1 MSNILI
7 IGDII
12 LDHYIQG
19 NVTRISPEAPIP
31 VLEFTEEFY
40 RLGGAAN
47 VANNLNKS
55 NSSIILR
62 GVGGFGY
69 FKQWEQLL
77 KGKTF
82 YSKIDLN
89 NPAFLIK
96 TRFASNHHYLLR
108 VDRGSKYEQSFMN
121 LAALEEDIENADTI
135 IISDYCKGTITPKI
149 VKILN
154 RYKKHKKFIVD
165 SKNYI
170 DKSIYLDSYLITP
183 NTEELKKLLKSDI
196 VTTVLVDEFLAAYN
210 IKYLLH
216 TMGKNGMELY
226 FNYGTGIQVVNYAI
240 TEQRVIDVTGAG
252 DTVVA
257 TIADHISSGVSL
269 DFAIKMANMNAAI
282 ACSKFG
288 TSTI

>member
-12 LDHYIQG
+12 LDHYVLG
-19 NVTRISPEAPIP
+19 DVNRVSPEAPVPI
-31 VLEFTEEFY
+31 LEFTEEFY

-55 NSSIILR
+55 SNNVTLK
-62 GVGGFGY
+62 GVGGFGF
-69 FKQWEQLL
+69 FKQWSALL
-77 KGKTF
+77 NGKTF

-89 NPAFLIK
+89 NPAFLTK

-108 VDRGSKYEQSFMN
+108 LDRGSKYEQSFMN
-121 LAALEEDIENADTI
+121 LTALEEDIESADTI
-135 IISDYCKGTITPKI
+135 IISDYCKGTITPEV

-154 RYKKHKKFIVD
+154 RYKKYKKFIVD
-165 SKNYI
+165 SKNHI
-170 DKSIYLDSYLITP
+170 DKSIYLDSFLITP

-196 VTTVLVDEFLAAYN
+196 VTTVLVDEFLATYN
-210 IKYLLH
+210 IKHLLH

-226 FNYGTGIQVVNYAI
+226 FNYGTGIQVVDYAV
-240 TEQRVIDVTGAG
+240 TEQQVIDVTGAG

-257 TIADHISSGVSL
+257 TIADHISNGVNL